1 MSTPRYEWWGHVKSV
16 IRRYPHLCQK
26 AADLHSVRITPSY
39 EGLPGGGSRSDKTA
53 NAALRQLPD
62 LERIE
67 LEAVQAA
74 IHTTEAMPDGRRRM
88 ELLWQA
94 GADVL
99 LIETQPSLAEARVGR
114 SQRLERIQA
123 EQPQLWARYQQL
135 QELAERNTRHLR
147 RTYVKLSS
155 SRYAGSLR
163 DLKLDAG
170 DIRRR
175 AEQRRQARKAATFT
189 QRFSYRFTTSGLPC
203 TAG

>member
-88 ELLWQA
+88 ELLRLYYW
-94 GADVL
+94 
-99 LIETQPSLAEARVGR
+99 RR
-114 SQRLERIQA
+114 SHTLF
-123 EQPQLWARYQQL
+123 
-135 QELAERNTRHLR
+135 
-147 RTYVKLSS
+147 
-155 SRYAGSLR
+155 G
-163 DLKLDAG
+163 
-170 DIRRR
+170 
-175 AEQRRQARKAATFT
+175 AATKVGVSE
-189 QRFSYRFTTSGLPC
+189 R
-203 TAG
+203 TAKRWNGEFVEAVAKNLGIF